1 LQYWGWCKYR
11 YRQVPK
17 KSFADSKE
25 LALKYLDGCPVTV
38 IRRFINRSWRFMD
51 AYRRGL
57 TGTAA
62 EWAVKK
68 KKQHRSVSN
77 RAFDALEE
85 SHQRAVENSVG

>member
-1 LQYWGWCKYR
+1 
-11 YRQVPK
+11 
-17 KSFADSKE
+17 
-25 LALKYLDGCPVTV
+25 
-38 IRRFINRSWRFMD
+38 MD

-77 RAFDALEE
+77 QAFNAIEE
-85 SHQRAVENSVG
+85 SHQRAIESSAGR

>member
-1 LQYWGWCKYR
+1 MVSLN
-11 YRQVPK
+11 
-17 KSFADSKE
+17 
-25 LALKYLDGCPVTV
+25 YLDGCPVTV
-38 IRRFINRSWRFMD
+38 IRHFINRSWRFMD

-77 RAFDALEE
+77 QAFNAIEE
-85 SHQRAVENSVG
+85 SHQRAIESSAGR